1 MKVIGLGENKYI
13 CEVSDDE
20 IWSLVDNHEDSDE
33 MMIEAGDEIDL
44 ARVIKAAKWIKQL
57 DTEHIDRV
65 IRELQL
71 ALVGVEKVKHTA
83 EALNLFN
90 KLGDKEL
97 S

>member
-13 CEVSDDE
+13 CEISDDE
-20 IWSLVDNHEDSDE
+20 LWSLTDE
-33 MMIEAGDEIDL
+33 HDDDERMIEAGDEIDL
-44 ARVIKAAKWIKQL
+44 VRVIKAAKWIKQL

-65 IRELQL
+65 IKELQM

-90 KLGDKEL
+90 KLKDEH
-97 S
+97 